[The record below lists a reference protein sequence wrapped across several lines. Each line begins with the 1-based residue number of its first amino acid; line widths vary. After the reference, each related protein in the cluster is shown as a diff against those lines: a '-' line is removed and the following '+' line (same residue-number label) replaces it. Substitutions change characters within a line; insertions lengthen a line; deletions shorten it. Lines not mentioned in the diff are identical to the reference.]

1 MLGQILVILNNEL
14 EADEVAALSY
24 DREIV
29 YADDGERISDFDY
42 FTIET
47 SSGEYME
54 IKNRNPR
61 FLKLQKLFEEQLD
74 VVSGQVSSSIQLYGR
89 V

>member
-1 MLGQILVILNNEL
+1 MLGQILAILNNEL
-14 EADEVAALSY
+14 EADEVVSLSY

-29 YADDGERISDFDY
+29 YADDGERISDFDF

-47 SSGEYME
+47 SFGEYLE
-54 IKNRNPR
+54 INNRNPR
-61 FLKLQKLFEEQLD
+61 FLQFEKLFEEQLN
-74 VVSGQVSSSIQLYGR
+74 VVSGQESSTIQLYGR